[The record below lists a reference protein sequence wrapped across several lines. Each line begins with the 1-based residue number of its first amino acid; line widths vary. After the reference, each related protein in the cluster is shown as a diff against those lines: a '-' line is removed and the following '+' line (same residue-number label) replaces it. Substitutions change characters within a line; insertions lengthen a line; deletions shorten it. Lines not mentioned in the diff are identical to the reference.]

1 MVSNVECFDFI
12 GPIPGRYPVDYLEFR
27 ERRLRDH
34 QFAYV
39 GHSDEFCP
47 FPKPAAWAA
56 LEAVQAAEDADRVA
70 SDAWAEARSAA
81 RELAGG
87 IVSELG
93 YEPCEDFRV
102 EIEPEAPY
110 APAVWLH
117 GDYAKIRVPLEN
129 FGLAELAR
137 VATFLDCLPYW
148 GSTVAHDPAGRPSDS
163 WDVAVPYHKAE
174 GTAETHIL
182 LYDTANSRCV
192 GHLPAAGT
200 RAEALAQAQRLWDEV
215 EASWQIVTPA
225 YPRSPWSADS
235 AESPETP
242 DTPMS
247 AGSAE

>member
-1 MVSNVECFDFI
+1 MSEYFQFI
-12 GPIPGRYPVDYLEFR
+12 VPIPGRYPVEFLDIR
-27 ERRLRDH
+27 EARLRDG
-34 QFAYV
+34 QFVRV
-39 GHSDEFCP
+39 GRTDEFCP

-56 LEAVQAAEDADRVA
+56 LEAVREAEDADRVA

-81 RELAGG
+81 RELANG

-110 APAVWLH
+110 EPAVWLH

-129 FGLAELAR
+129 SGLAELAR

-200 RAEALAQAQRLWDEV
+200 RAEALVQAQRLWDEI
-215 EASWQIVTPA
+215 EDSWRRATPA